1 MKKIAIKTDK
11 RCGFFDLT
19 RKIEGLLS
27 QGDDGVLLLFC
38 PHTTAGITI
47 NEGADPDV
55 IADVNN
61 SLTRLIPEKEN
72 YRHIEGNSDAHI
84 KASIIGSSLS
94 IFVEQGKL
102 ILGTWQKVFFCEF
115 DGPRNREVWVRIVK
129 SLEL

>member
-27 QGDDGVLLLFC
+27 QGDDGVLFLFC

-47 NEGADPDV
+47 NEGADSDV

-61 SLTRLIPEKEN
+61 SLTRLIPEKDN